1 MQYTKAAF
9 FTEDN
14 DLQQV
19 LIAALAELG
28 YTGFEE
34 TDNALVAYIPED
46 EYDRHETEELA
57 SFYKVSLTIE
67 QIKEQNWNAS
77 WESNFEPVLV
87 QDFCLVRADFHDV
100 SAEVEHEIVI
110 TPKMSFGTGHHATTQ
125 LMMQG
130 MRHIDFVGKH
140 VFDFGTGTGI
150 LAILAQML
158 GADDVLAIDND
169 QWSYDNATENAEKNS
184 ADKLTI
190 KVGSIE
196 DVGTEPFDIIL
207 ANINRN
213 ILLMYMANIYELTK
227 SGGTVLM
234 SGLLT
239 DDELIIKTEA
249 AKVGLSYIET
259 DTLNNWIT
267 ILFKK
272 P

>member
-9 FTEDN
+9 FTQDN

-19 LIAALAELG
+19 LIAALAEQG

-34 TDNALVAYIPED
+34 TDTALIAYIPED
-46 EYDRHETEELA
+46 EYDRNETEELA
-57 SFYKVSLTIE
+57 NFYKVSLTIE

-87 QDFCLVRADFHDV
+87 DDFCLVRADFHNIN
-100 SAEVEHEIVI
+100 AEVKHEIVI
-110 TPKMSFGTGHHATTQ
+110 TPKMSFGTGHHATTR

-130 MRHIDFVGKH
+130 MRHIDFKGKR

-158 GADDVLAIDND
+158 GAEEVLAIDND
-169 QWSYDNATENAEKNS
+169 QWSYDNATENAENNG

-190 KVGSIE
+190 EVGSIE
-196 DVGTEPFDIIL
+196 DVQPEPFDIIL

-213 ILLMYMANIYELTK
+213 ILLTYMTNIFNLTK
-227 SGGTVLM
+227 AGGTVLM

-239 DDELIIKTEA
+239 DDELIVKMEA
-249 AKVGLSYIET
+249 IEVGLEYIET
-259 DTLNNWIT
+259 KTLNNWIT
-267 ILFKK
+267 LLFKK

>member
-34 TDNALVAYIPED
+34 TDTALVAYIPED
-46 EYDRHETEELA
+46 EYDQHETEELA
-57 SFYKVSLTIE
+57 NFYKVSLTIE

-87 QDFCLVRADFHDV
+87 QDFCLVRADFHNV

-130 MRHIDFVGKH
+130 MRHIDFAGKR

-158 GADDVLAIDND
+158 GATEVLAIDND
-169 QWSYDNATENAEKNS
+169 QWSYENATENAEKNN
-184 ADKLTI
+184 ADRLTI
-190 KVGSIE
+190 EVGSIE
-196 DVGTEPFDIIL
+196 DVKPEPFDIIL

-213 ILLMYMANIYELTK
+213 ILLTYMTNIYELTRG
-227 SGGTVLM
+227 GGTVLM

-239 DDELIIKTEA
+239 DDEFIIKTEA
-249 AKVGLSYIET
+249 TKVGLTYIET
-259 DTLNNWIT
+259 NTLNNWIT
-267 ILFKK
+267 LLFKK
-272 P
+272 A